1 MEANRTVPLGEA
13 VARYLQAISGVRT
26 PNIVA
31 NHRSVARRLLEY
43 FPGERA
49 VATLRRQ
56 ELTAFLEWLTHGRGR
71 FTVNTYN
78 VGVEFLRRLMAFAV
92 AQGWREDNPAAE
104 IPFQEV
110 AVEPPPVLTR
120 EEMTSLLAVAA
131 ADDFHRLLVGL
142 LGEVGLKKQELLA
155 LQWADLELEDTP
167 PTVVIRYGGKLR
179 QKSRRLPLPP
189 EVAGALRRY
198 RERRAGEAGWLSPVV
213 PVTGRQVN
221 NILARLSRAAGIRRV
236 NPQLLRDTAAVRL
249 LSAGRPPQEVSR
261 QLGYTTRGYLLEFL
275 PRFHLWIEP
284 PVGESA

>member
-1 MEANRTVPLGEA
+1 MERERTVLVGEA
-13 VARYLQAISGVRT
+13 VDRYLQAISGVRT

-43 FPGERA
+43 FPQERPLE
-49 VATLRRQ
+49 TLTRRD
-56 ELTAFLEWLTHGRGR
+56 LNAFLEWLTHGRGR
-71 FTVNTYN
+71 YTANTYN
-78 VGVEFLRRLMAFAV
+78 VGVEFLRRLMAYAL
-92 AQGWREDNPAAE
+92 AQGWLREDPAAE
-104 IPFQEV
+104 IPFQDV
-110 AVEPPPVLTR
+110 AVEPPAVLTR
-120 EEMTSLLAVAA
+120 EEMTSLLAVARG
-131 ADDFHRLLVGL
+131 DDFHRALVGL

-155 LQWADLELEDTP
+155 LQWADLELDDTP

-189 EVAGALRRY
+189 EVAMALRRY
-198 RERRAGEAGWLSPVV
+198 RERLGGKAGWLSPVV
-213 PVTGRQVN
+213 PITGRQVN

-236 NPQLLRDTAAVRL
+236 NPQILRDTAAVRL

-284 PVGESA
+284 PVGEAD